1 MIFIKNRT
9 KEIFSHLYSF
19 IYHTKTVAKVATKPK
34 VLVALAI
41 VSVAISSTGLLKLEC
56 SYAQH
61 QTPQLTW
68 KSGMK

>member
-19 IYHTKTVAKVATKPK
+19 IYHTKTVAKVA
-34 VLVALAI
+34 I
-41 VSVAISSTGLLKLEC
+41 ISVAISSTGLLKLEC

-61 QTPQLTW
+61 QTTQLTW
-68 KSGMK
+68 KSRMK